1 MNRSRKY
8 DGLRTAL
15 AGTFGDEAVMRFGEI
30 EALLGFPLPRSAR
43 TYREW
48 WANTG
53 GTHVQATAWLQ
64 AGWRATQVD
73 LDQERV
79 VFVRGDSAASRA
91 APVRPSGVEDADPAV
106 VVIRREAL
114 TPAAIRLIED
124 CAEELGAG
132 WNEAAAFALN
142 AAAVDRRR
150 KLIEEFAALAPAQ
163 VSDSVDLIRED
174 RDAR

>member
-8 DGLRTAL
+8 EPLRAALDAMPGPEGLLSFA
-15 AGTFGDEAVMRFGEI
+15 DVES
-30 EALLGFPLPRSAR
+30 LLGFALPRSAR
-43 TYREW
+43 LYREW

-53 GTHVQATAWLQ
+53 GSHVQATAWLQ
-64 AGWRATQVD
+64 AGWRTSRVD
-73 LDQERV
+73 LDREQV
-79 VFVRGDSAASRA
+79 VFVRDS
-91 APVRPSGVEDADPAV
+91 APVRTAVGRASGMEEGEPAV

-114 TPAAIRLIED
+114 TPGAVRLIED

-132 WNEAAAFALN
+132 WNEAVAFALN
-142 AAAVDRRR
+142 AAALDRRR
-150 KLIEEFAALAPAQ
+150 KLIEEFAGLAPVQ

>member
-1 MNRSRKY
+1 MNRNRKY
-8 DGLRTAL
+8 DALRAAL
-15 AGTFGDEAVMRFGEI
+15 AAVAGDEAVMSFGEI
-30 EALLGFPLPRSAR
+30 EALLGFALPASAR

-64 AGWRATQVD
+64 AGWRTSRVD
-73 LDQERV
+73 LEQERV
-79 VFVRGDSAASRA
+79 MFLRDDAGRTRTARGASA
-91 APVRPSGVEDADPAV
+91 GMEDGDPAV

-142 AAAVDRRR
+142 AAALERRR
-150 KLIEEFAALAPAQ
+150 KLLEEFAVLATGQA
-163 VSDSVDLIRED
+163 SDSIDLIRED